1 MNRLSHFPTELSPSA
16 PFNSQ
21 LHGFSKSGEGEEG
34 LRATGSEEPNSFPL
48 ALSPHPLPDSAG
60 ILPEQRGC
68 LTSKA
73 PAPALIILSYS
84 FCLVSDGPSGK
95 AMS

>member
-1 MNRLSHFPTELSPSA
+1 MDRLSHFPTELSRSA

-34 LRATGSEEPNSFPL
+34 LRAAGSEQPNSFTL
-48 ALSPHPLPDSAG
+48 ALSPHPQPDAAG
-60 ILPEQRGC
+60 MLPEQRGRP
-68 LTSKA
+68 TSKA
-73 PAPALIILSYS
+73 PAPALTILAYS